1 VLFRSPRW
9 QMEEEFRADYF
20 DESMPKSFQSEVG
33 VSIPG
38 EVEIDVA
45 YCDPRHVE
53 GDAADRLLAVEGSNG
68 RDARPIS
75 SLLLK
80 LPLYSVVARRYRR
93 R

>member
-1 VLFRSPRW
+1 LEIPFRDR
-9 QMEEEFRADYF
+9 RF
-20 DESMPKSFQSEVG
+20 DESMPKSFESEVG

-68 RDARPIS
+68 REARPIS

>member
-1 VLFRSPRW
+1 
-9 QMEEEFRADYF
+9 
-20 DESMPKSFQSEVG
+20 
-33 VSIPG
+33 
-38 EVEIDVA
+38 VA

>member
-1 VLFRSPRW
+1 
-9 QMEEEFRADYF
+9 MEEELRADYF
-20 DESMPKSFQSEVG
+20 DESVPKSFESELG
-33 VSIPG
+33 SPIPG

-68 RDARPIS
+68 REARPIS